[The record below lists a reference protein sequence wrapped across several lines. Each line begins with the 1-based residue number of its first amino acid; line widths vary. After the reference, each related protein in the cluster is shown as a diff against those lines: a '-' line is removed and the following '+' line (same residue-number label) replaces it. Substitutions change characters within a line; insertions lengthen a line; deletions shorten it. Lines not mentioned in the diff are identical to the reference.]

1 MMNRFLHK
9 LILTIF
15 LLGSAFAFAQ
25 DQAQADEPTIES
37 IKQAMLALNR
47 DLFILEEELLFP
59 GNTQLAVFV
68 SMDVGQF
75 FQLDAVK
82 LTLDEKPVTH
92 YLYSERQVDAL
103 KRGGV
108 QRLYLGN
115 IKAGDHELVAVYTG
129 RGPEGRNYRRAVSF
143 DFEKSTGIK
152 QLELKIVDDE
162 SMQQPEFQIVE
173 WK

>member
-1 MMNRFLHK
+1 MNRFSHG
-9 LILTIF
+9 LINACL
-15 LLGSAFAFAQ
+15 LLGSAFAYAQ
-25 DQAQADEPTIES
+25 DQGENAEPTTET
-37 IKQAMLALNR
+37 IKQEMLALNR

-59 GNTQLAVFV
+59 GNTQLTVFV
-68 SMDVGQF
+68 SMDVGEF

-82 LTLDEKPVTH
+82 LTLDEKTVTN

-115 IKAGDHELVAVYTG
+115 IKAGEHELVAVYTG
-129 RGPEGRNYRRAVSF
+129 RGPQGRDFRRAVNLN
-143 DFEKSTGIK
+143 FEKSTGIK

-162 SMQQPEFQIVE
+162 SMQQPDFQIVE
-173 WK
+173 W